1 MENYIEIM
9 IGQPK
14 FKKMETKKWY
24 KNGQAH
30 RDNDLA
36 AIIDKNGDHYW
47 FKNNGLHRDNDLA
60 AIIYYDGRQCWY
72 KNGVQYYP
80 I

>member
-1 MENYIEIM
+1 
-9 IGQPK
+9 
-14 FKKMETKKWY
+14 
-24 KNGQAH
+24 
-30 RDNDLA
+30 LA